1 MILMTTYATGQVPFK
16 NVYLHGLIRDKNGE
30 KMSKSKPETCID
42 PLDMINKYGTDSVR
56 LSLVIGGTPG
66 NDIRVYEEKIA
77 GYRNFI
83 NKIWNSSQFVLMNLT
98 DEKFEIK
105 SDFDKWILSKL
116 NKLIKES
123 SKEIENYRFSD
134 AGMKIYDFFWSQ
146 FCDWYLEASKGE
158 LKNPSVL
165 KYVLETLLKLLHP
178 FVPFVTEV
186 IWEELKKKSLLI
198 GEEWP
203 KSQKKFEFEKE
214 EKLIGRIFEIIT
226 EIRKARADYK
236 VDPGKK
242 ITAIIYSK
250 HTKEIEKNA
259 EPIKRLARLEDLK
272 IEQTAPAVLSK
283 KSKSIFLT
291 GVEIYLP
298 LSGMIDI
305 EKEKSRIKKSIETLG
320 KDIKTLQ
327 SKLSNK
333 GFINNAPREV
343 VEKEQT
349 RLEESLANLKK
360 LEEEGKSL

>member
-1 MILMTTYATGQVPFK
+1 
-16 NVYLHGLIRDKNGE
+16 
-30 KMSKSKPETCID
+30 
-42 PLDMINKYGTDSVR
+42 
-56 LSLVIGGTPG
+56 
-66 NDIRVYEEKIA
+66 
-77 GYRNFI
+77 
-83 NKIWNSSQFVLMNLT
+83 
-98 DEKFEIK
+98 
-105 SDFDKWILSKL
+105 
-116 NKLIKES
+116 
-123 SKEIENYRFSD
+123 
-134 AGMKIYDFFWSQ
+134 MKIYDFFWAQ

-186 IWEELKKKSLLI
+186 IWEELKKKSLLM

-203 KSQKKFEFEKE
+203 KSQKKFEFERE

-250 HTKEIEKNA
+250 HAKEIEKNA

-272 IEQTAPAVLSK
+272 IEQTAPVSHTGQK
-283 KSKSIFLT
+283 PIQNSKSIFLT

-298 LSGMIDI
+298 LAGMVDI
-305 EKEKSRIKKSIETLG
+305 EKEKSRLKKSIETLE
-320 KDIKTLQ
+320 KDIQVLQ
-327 SKLSNK
+327 SKLNNK

-349 RLEESLANLKK
+349 RLEESLEALKK